1 MIKDMLF
8 FHREIKNSNDS
19 YEFADNFLDKILDDL
34 IEHKNKKLSLNKK
47 YYLTLEGL
55 LMIMKLIF

>member
-1 MIKDMLF
+1 M
-8 FHREIKNSNDS
+8 NSNDS

-47 YYLTLEGL
+47 ILSNFRG
-55 LMIMKLIF
+55 F